1 MNIYYTVA
9 LVFGVTVDSFILGKH
24 IKDKLIFSLLIVSF
38 THLIFFYAG
47 LHVGVFFYEIIGP
60 FIHWFAVAI
69 FIYLAGDAA
78 RNFFKEE
85 KFTLTDDLKKIILI
99 TIPLSID
106 AFAVSASSRS
116 LITNPTLALILVA
129 IFAPLFC
136 YLGYE
141 SVHRLAKI
149 SHRTFYFLE
158 TIFFLVLA
166 INIYYNH
173 ILI

>member
-1 MNIYYTVA
+1 MIET
-9 LVFGVTVDSFILGKH
+9 
-24 IKDKLIFSLLIVSF
+24 IKFLIKKLAQDRTAAI
-38 THLIFFYAG
+38 
-47 LHVGVFFYEIIGP
+47 GVF
-60 FIHWFAVAI
+60 
-69 FIYLAGDAA
+69 L
-78 RNFFKEE
+78 
-85 KFTLTDDLKKIILI
+85 IL
-99 TIPLSID
+99 S
-106 AFAVSASSRS
+106 
-116 LITNPTLALILVA
+116 LILVA

-141 SVHRLAKI
+141 SIHRLAKI